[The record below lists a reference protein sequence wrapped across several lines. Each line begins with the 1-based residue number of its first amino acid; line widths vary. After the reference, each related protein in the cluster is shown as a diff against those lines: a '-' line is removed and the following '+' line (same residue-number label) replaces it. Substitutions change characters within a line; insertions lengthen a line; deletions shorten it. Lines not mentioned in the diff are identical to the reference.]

1 LFGSNL
7 SSERS
12 DMAAK
17 SDFVVVKIVQGE
29 PQANILKAHLESE
42 GIPVFLKYE
51 SAGIIYG
58 ITVDGIGEVRIMV
71 PAACAEEAR
80 KIIEPRELAREE
92 LDPD

>member
-1 LFGSNL
+1 
-7 SSERS
+7 
-12 DMAAK
+12 MAAK

-80 KIIEPRELAREE
+80 KIIEPQEVASEE
-92 LDPD
+92 LDSDQS